1 IDSHDGHVTVV
12 SDAIPSILKGTPLDI
27 QRVNVV
33 LDRPGFMLNPSSC
46 EPMQIS
52 AQVTSTQGTVASAAD
67 RFQVG
72 DCAGLAFIPRFSAST
87 VARTSRANGASLD
100 AKIVIGVKGEANAH
114 SVFVS
119 LPKQLPSRLTT
130 IQKACLAVVF
140 AANPTACPVESLVGS
155 ATAVTPLLKDPLV
168 GPAYLV
174 SHGGAGFPDVVIVLQ
189 GNGVR
194 FDLVGSINIS
204 KSGVTSTKFASA
216 PDVPIDS
223 FELKLPQGP
232 HSILTSNGS
241 LCAKALVM
249 PTVITGYNGKQVTQS
264 TRIKVS
270 GCPKAKKAK
279 KHKAKKQKAGKHTAK
294 ANKGSVK
301 AKARR
306 G

>member
-1 IDSHDGHVTVV
+1 VTVV
-12 SDAIPSILKGTPLDI
+12 SDPIPTILKGIPL
-27 QRVNVV
+27 NVQKLNV
-33 LDRPGFMLNPSSC
+33 TLDRLGFMLNPSSC
-46 EPMQIS
+46 APMQIG
-52 AQVTSTQGTVASAAD
+52 AQVTSAQGTVADVAS

-72 DCAGLAFIPRFSAST
+72 DCAALPFIPKFSAST
-87 VARTSRANGASLD
+87 VAKTSRANGASLD
-100 AKIVIGVKGEANAH
+100 AKILIGVKGEANAH

-130 IQKACLAVVF
+130 IQKACLAATF
-140 AANPTACPVESLVGS
+140 AANPSSCPAASLVGS
-155 ATAVTPLLKDPLV
+155 ASAVTPLLRDPLS

-174 SHGGAGFPDVVIVLQ
+174 SHGGAAFPDIVIVLQ

-204 KSGVTSTKFASA
+204 KSGVTSTKFAAA
-216 PDVPIDS
+216 PDVPINS

-241 LCAKALVM
+241 LCAKPLVM
-249 PTVITGYNGKQVTQS
+249 PTMLTGYNGKQITQS

-279 KHKAKKQKAGKHTAK
+279 KHKAKKHKAK
-294 ANKGSVK
+294 KGSGK
-301 AKARR
+301 AKAKR
-306 G
+306 